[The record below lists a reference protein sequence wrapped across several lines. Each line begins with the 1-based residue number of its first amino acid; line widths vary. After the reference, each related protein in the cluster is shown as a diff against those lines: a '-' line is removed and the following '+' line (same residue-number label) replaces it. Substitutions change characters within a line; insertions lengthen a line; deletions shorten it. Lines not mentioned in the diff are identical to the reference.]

1 MTSPSGSAGLNILVC
16 MKFVPDPNQLQVD
29 PESGRPDLTRTPFRI
44 NTFDENAIEAAL
56 QLVAAHGG
64 RVLGV
69 SLCPQTPPKDVML
82 KALAMGVGAI
92 YLVKDADRIACDA
105 YRVAAVLAA
114 AARTVAARENIVAW
128 DLLICGEASVDDYN
142 EQVGPRLATALG
154 MPAITYATSLSLQE
168 AVLRA
173 DRAVEDRTETVEA
186 DLPVLATVGM
196 EINTA
201 RMPTVLQIMGAG
213 RKPITELTLA
223 ELDGVDAEQLER
235 AAPVSVLDVFAPP
248 NARKQI
254 VIKGDSP
261 EEIVTELLRRLGADG
276 EVKF

>member
-1 MTSPSGSAGLNILVC
+1 
-16 MKFVPDPNQLQVD
+16 
-29 PESGRPDLTRTPFRI
+29 
-44 NTFDENAIEAAL
+44 
-56 QLVAAHGG
+56 
-64 RVLGV
+64 
-69 SLCPQTPPKDVML
+69 
-82 KALAMGVGAI
+82 
-92 YLVKDADRIACDA
+92 
-105 YRVAAVLAA
+105 
-114 AARTVAARENIVAW
+114 
-128 DLLICGEASVDDYN
+128 
-142 EQVGPRLATALG
+142 